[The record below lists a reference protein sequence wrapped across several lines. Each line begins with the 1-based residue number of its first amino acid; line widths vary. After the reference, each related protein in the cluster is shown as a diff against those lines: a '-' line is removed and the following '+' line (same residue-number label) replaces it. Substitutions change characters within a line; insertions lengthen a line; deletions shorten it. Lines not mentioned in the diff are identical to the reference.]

1 MEEKVIDKNKSGM
14 PVASLTLGIVSIVL
28 STFWYISL
36 PAGILAIVFGAKS
49 IKKMGSKLGKA
60 GMILGIIGLSILL
73 LIYVSIT
80 AIIRSNRS
88 AFIYFSI

>member
-36 PAGILAIVFGAKS
+36 PAGILARVFGAKS
-49 IKKMGSKLGKA
+49 IKKMGTKLGKA

-80 AIIRSNRS
+80 AIILT
-88 AFIYFSI
+88 I

>member
-49 IKKMGSKLGKA
+49 IKKMERKLGKA
-60 GMILGIIGLSILL
+60 GMRLGIIGLSILL

-80 AIIRSNRS
+80 AIILT
-88 AFIYFSI
+88 I

>member
-1 MEEKVIDKNKSGM
+1 M

-49 IKKMGSKLGKA
+49 IKKMGSKLGQA

-80 AIIRSNRS
+80 AIILT
-88 AFIYFSI
+88 I

>member
-14 PVASLTLGIVSIVL
+14 PVASLTLGIVSIVIYI
-28 STFWYISL
+28 FWYISL
-36 PAGILAIVFGAKS
+36 PAGILAIVFGSKS

-80 AIIRSNRS
+80 AIILT
-88 AFIYFSI
+88 I

>member
-14 PVASLTLGIVSIVL
+14 PVASLILVIVSIVL
-28 STFWYISL
+28 STFWYSSL
-36 PAGILAIVFGAKS
+36 PAGILAIVCGAKA

-80 AIIRSNRS
+80 AIILT
-88 AFIYFSI
+88 I

>member
-36 PAGILAIVFGAKS
+36 PAGILAIVFGES

-80 AIIRSNRS
+80 AIILT
-88 AFIYFSI
+88 I

>member
-49 IKKMGSKLGKA
+49 IKKWE
-60 GMILGIIGLSILL
+60 
-73 LIYVSIT
+73 V
-80 AIIRSNRS
+80 N
-88 AFIYFSI
+88 

>member
-36 PAGILAIVFGAKS
+36 PAGILAIVFGAKY

-80 AIIRSNRS
+80 AIILT
-88 AFIYFSI
+88 I

>member
-49 IKKMGSKLGKA
+49 IKKMGSKLGKV

-80 AIIRSNRS
+80 AIILT
-88 AFIYFSI
+88 I

>member
-36 PAGILAIVFGAKS
+36 PAGILAILFGAKF
-49 IKKMGSKLGKA
+49 IKKIGGKLGKA

-80 AIIRSNRS
+80 AIILT
-88 AFIYFSI
+88 I